1 MKMACDEADVY
12 FMGKALQLAERG
24 LFSTRPNPRVG
35 CIVVKHK
42 KAIGEGWH
50 QQAGDHHAEV
60 YALNRAGVEAR
71 DATLYVTL
79 EPCSHYGKTPPC
91 ARTVAEAGIKRV
103 VIAMRDPNPL
113 VAGKGIEYLQ
123 SRGIEVIVGI
133 LEDEARQ
140 LNIGYI
146 SRLERGRPWVR
157 CKMAMSLDGCTALSS
172 GESKWITGELARSD
186 VQRLRARS
194 CAIITGVGTIE
205 QDDPSLNVRHDQM
218 AVDFEHYAYP
228 IPPIR
233 VILDTYLRASPQMK
247 VLSHP
252 GNVIIATTASDHA
265 LLKWQET
272 PSVTV
277 AQIRQVA
284 EGVDPD
290 AVITMLS
297 AREINEVLIEAG
309 ASLSA
314 SFLRSG
320 LIDEL
325 WVYIAPKLIGKS
337 SKNLFDLEEVDS
349 LQNVYQLA
357 LSDVRRIGGDVRL
370 VYKTPFKSSV

>member
-1 MKMACDEADVY
+1 MACDEADVY